1 LESASD
7 LKIAYASQAL
17 YRNARSLT
25 FGVIQQHRSIRAG
38 DRKAIHQP
46 RRDLRML
53 GEWHW
58 SAQYPA
64 ERAEWDAGTL
74 YLGCRDCLDASPD
87 HLRIESIVS
96 TGFVGTWVN
105 NQTGIARVVDDKG
118 KTLPN
123 PAGYLCAVRV
133 AGMDH

>member
-1 LESASD
+1 L
-7 LKIAYASQAL
+7 AL
-17 YRNARSLT
+17 YSNIARYEP
-25 FGVIQQHRSIRAG
+25 VIAKRSINPA
-38 DRKAIHQP
+38 AIF
-46 RRDLRML
+46 DLL